1 MQSQIC
7 LSLLA
12 TIVRRAQDA
21 PTKICIWKQSSKT
34 IDLSNWIYSYAI
46 VTFAYVIFCWC
57 WAARDDGWHVIW
69 FPIESSVPAYI
80 LHLSVS
86 LYCRLSV
93 PQNLHIS
100 AESQF
105 DDLFLH
111 SENAMK
117 LNTMLVARARTNCG
131 SSTMNNNRE
140 SIKQKTKKK
149 SLLEATL
156 NLLKLQRLPTV
167 TAIWAEQFFPVSH
180 AVTKFKWIPGIQT
193 TRVIAR
199 VQLSAHTICSC
210 CQIATLT
217 ANKHTYK
224 TQNTHYA
231 RSSNVSPKRCVDDDG
246 WLTSTAL
253 RWIVVDNLNR
263 SFHFFFVAVR
273 LAACGRDSQQ
283 GSAAG

>member
-1 MQSQIC
+1 MTRHLI
-7 LSLLA
+7 
-12 TIVRRAQDA
+12 
-21 PTKICIWKQSSKT
+21 
-34 IDLSNWIYSYAI
+34 SNWIK
-46 VTFAYVIFCWC
+46 
-57 WAARDDGWHVIW
+57 R
-69 FPIESSVPAYI
+69 SSVHSAFI
-80 LHLSVS
+80 CLTLLSTIS
-86 LYCRLSV
+86 
-93 PQNLHIS
+93 S
-100 AESQF
+100 AESSYF
-105 DDLFLH
+105 RRKPIWRPFFTFGKCNEAEH
-111 SENAMK
+111 HAR
-117 LNTMLVARARTNCG
+117 ARARTNCG